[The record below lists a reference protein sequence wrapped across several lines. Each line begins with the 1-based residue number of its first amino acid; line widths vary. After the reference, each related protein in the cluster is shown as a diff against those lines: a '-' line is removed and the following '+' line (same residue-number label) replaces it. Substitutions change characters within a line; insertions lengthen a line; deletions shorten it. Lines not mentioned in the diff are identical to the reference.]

1 MKKIIDANYFQAPEL
16 KQYLGSSK
24 EHFVVFC
31 DYACM
36 ESYKGNTLKSI
47 SKSIEIVSD
56 FPDQVIVLKG
66 TRDLVSLT
74 LSSMDPAQLEDSDQ
88 TKGFRDFCFG
98 VRLAMSGNEPLKA
111 QIIEKGIEASAR
123 FDTFRD
129 DAAKVAKGI
138 AELRKS
144 FTPEHLRVL
153 REREVYPAD
162 LLDRIIREI
171 IEITALLFSK
181 HPDIDQMPQ
190 AGRVRDS
197 YIFRFA
203 VSTYILSLRWISD
216 GGPATVSLDKLR
228 NDLVDMNYIAYAT
241 YFDGLL
247 SRDRKMNEIYRE
259 ACLILENAFAVQPGM
274 RVGELQSLSRDTR
287 NDR

>member
-1 MKKIIDANYFQAPEL
+1 MKKIIDANYFQDAGL

-36 ESYKGNTLKSI
+36 EAYKGNSLKSI
-47 SKSIEIVSD
+47 SKSIEIVSN
-56 FPDQVIVLKG
+56 FPNQVIVLKG

-74 LSSMDPAQLEDSDQ
+74 LMSVNHAQLEDSGQ

-98 VRLAMSGNEPLKA
+98 VHLALSGNESLKA
-111 QIIEKGIEASAR
+111 QIIEKGIEASAC

-144 FTPEHLRVL
+144 FTLEHLRVL
-153 REREVYPAD
+153 RERDFYPAD
-162 LLDRIIREI
+162 LLGRFKREI
-171 IEITALLFSK
+171 LEITALLFSA

-190 AGRVRDS
+190 AEQVRDS
-197 YIFRFA
+197 YLFRFA
-203 VSTYILSLRWISD
+203 VSTYILALRWISD
-216 GGPATVSLDKLR
+216 GGPAMVKLDKLR
-228 NDLVDMNYIAYAT
+228 NDIVDMNYVAYAT

-247 SRDRKMNEIYRE
+247 SRDKKMNEIFQE
-259 ACLILENAFAVQPGM
+259 TCFVLENMFVVQPN
-274 RVGELQSLSRDTR
+274 RT
-287 NDR
+287 